1 LSVFSFLFFF
11 TASASP
17 EIYTLSLHDALP
29 ISVLRH
35 GAVEW
40 FTVHV
45 NGAFHAV
52 EYDADEQVL
61 VAGNPWR
68 IGQGWKAPRGT
79 ATVALVAGTA
89 IRIVDPRAAG
99 ELSSAEDVALRMGL
113 SYVVSRLLA
122 LFHRR
127 EVFCAE

>member
-1 LSVFSFLFFF
+1 
-11 TASASP
+11 
-17 EIYTLSLHDALP
+17 
-29 ISVLRH
+29 
-35 GAVEW
+35 
-40 FTVHV
+40 
-45 NGAFHAV
+45 
-52 EYDADEQVL
+52 VL

-99 ELSSAEDVALRMGL
+99 ELSSSEDVALRMGL

-127 EVFCAE
+127 EVFRAETIAVTLEHDAPDFALFGVRHIKRTIGSCGEAHRPVGGLVGAVDGVGAAEAVGKDFPWA